1 MIEDRVD
8 EIIVEM
14 DKLVVAKSDYI
25 AGYRAGYNAAKKEV
39 LERMKT
45 WLGEKE
51 DDTDGEDK
59 DHEKAPG

>member
-25 AGYRAGYNAAKKEV
+25 AGYRAGYNAAKK
-39 LERMKT
+39 RSFGT
-45 WLGEKE
+45 
-51 DDTDGEDK
+51 
-59 DHEKAPG
+59 HENLAWRKGG